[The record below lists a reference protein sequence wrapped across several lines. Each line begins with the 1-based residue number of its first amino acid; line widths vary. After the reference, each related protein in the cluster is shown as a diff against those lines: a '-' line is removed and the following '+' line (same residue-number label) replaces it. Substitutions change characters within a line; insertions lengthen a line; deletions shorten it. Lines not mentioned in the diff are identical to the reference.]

1 MTVRIVKGRPHHPH
15 SQGSVER
22 GNASF
27 KEAMTK
33 WMTDPEKKETS
44 WAKIGVFVINA
55 KINGRASRSKDG
67 KSPYEI
73 YYGKQNSNIAPY
85 V

>member
-1 MTVRIVKGRPHHPH
+1 
-15 SQGSVER
+15 
-22 GNASF
+22 
-27 KEAMTK
+27 MTK

-55 KINGRASRSKDG
+55 KKKGRASRSKDG